1 MTLKLNRSSY
11 IMKISQ
17 ETINILK
24 NFSQIN
30 TNLLF
35 RTGNSVSTINAPKS
49 IFAKATV
56 KETFP
61 KEVAIYDLNSLLQL
75 LTFSEDQEVEF
86 GERSMTITND
96 IGRFEYF
103 YCDASLI
110 IAAPTK
116 DIEVDEVFTF
126 SLSAKDVQTITKTV
140 GVLAAPTISII
151 AKNGKVT
158 MKIGDRKNDSAN
170 SFNKVIGESE
180 SEFECNISSENFKL
194 MQDAYECVLSRKLFC
209 QFKNASGTMT
219 YLVAMEPG
227 STI

>member
-1 MTLKLNRSSY
+1 M
-11 IMKISQ
+11 
-17 ETINILK
+17 NILK
-24 NFSQIN
+24 NFATIN

-35 RTGNSVSTINAPKS
+35 RTGNTVSTINAPKS

-56 KETFP
+56 KEIFP

-86 GERSMTITND
+86 GEKSLTITND

-180 SEFECNISSENFKL
+180 ATFECNISSENFKL

-209 QFKNASGTMT
+209 QFKNVSGTMT

>member
-1 MTLKLNRSSY
+1 MTLKLNRSVY

-35 RTGNSVSTINAPKS
+35 RTGNTVSTINAPKS

-86 GERSMTITND
+86 GERSLTITND
-96 IGRFEYF
+96 IGKFEYF

-126 SLSAKDVQTITKTV
+126 SLTAKDVQTITKTV

-151 AKNGKVT
+151 AKDGKVT

-180 SEFECNISSENFKL
+180 STFECNISSENFKL